1 MRTALKSTIEV
12 IRILWRLRPHLR
24 GGRHLVLAV
33 VGAALLATMLESIGV
48 GLLVPLL
55 SLLLEGEGV
64 APMRPI
70 LMVQD
75 WMPGYSTSFYVG
87 TFCLL
92 VLLAIVGKNIV
103 LFLSQALSARLKRR
117 TSVNLRDAIFQKLQ
131 NAPLSL
137 FEHRTSG
144 ELTNICFNETGRAN
158 CAIDYLLLIGQ
169 RGSMALLY
177 LSMLFYISFPLT
189 LLTLCLG
196 ALIGFS
202 VGFLQRKLG
211 QRGKEVSDNN
221 QEVLSCLHDCFSGI
235 RVVRATNSQDRE
247 VERFHRVNLKQATT
261 DEKVSRYNALM
272 APMGEIIAVT
282 GAMLIVGLAYWFF
295 VSTGKMRAPH
305 LAGFGFILLRLLP
318 LVNQVYGLLGTIVF
332 LAPGVREVETWLTA
346 PDFPKHP
353 FGSKEFTEVKQEIRF
368 ENLGFTYENGTEAIK
383 DVSFTIPAGKTVALV
398 GPSGSGKSTIATL
411 LLRLRQPTKGSIS
424 VDGIGYWDFS
434 AGSWHQRV
442 SVVEQEAFL
451 FHDTLAANIS
461 YGYEKCTAEN
471 IENAVKD
478 VSLEDVVA
486 ELPEGLDTIVG
497 ERGML
502 LSGGQR
508 QRLAIARTLVRHPS
522 IMILDEATSALDNI
536 AERQVQ
542 AALERA
548 RMGRTVLVIA
558 HRLSTIRDADHIV
571 VMQNGTV
578 AEQGTW
584 EELVA
589 QKGLFAKLV
598 SLSGVT
604 HLAEDTV

>member
-1 MRTALKSTIEV
+1 MRTAFKSTIDV
-12 IRILWRLRPHLR
+12 LRMLWRLRPHLR
-24 GGRHLVLAV
+24 GGRHLILAV
-33 VGAALLATMLESIGV
+33 VGAAFLATMLESIGV

-75 WMPGYSTSFYVG
+75 WLPGHSTSFYVG
-87 TFCLL
+87 TFCVL
-92 VLLAIVGKNIV
+92 VLLAIVGKNVV
-103 LFLSQALSARLKRR
+103 LFLSQALSARLKKR
-117 TSVNLRDAIFQKLQ
+117 TSVNLRDALFRKLQ

-144 ELTNICFNETGRAN
+144 ELTNVCYNETGRTN

-169 RGSMALLY
+169 RGSMAMLY
-177 LSMLFYISFPLT
+177 VAMLFYISWPLT
-189 LLTLCLG
+189 LLTICLG
-196 ALIGFS
+196 ALIGQS
-202 VGFLQRKLG
+202 VGFLQRRLG

-235 RVVRATNSQDRE
+235 RVVRATNSQQRE
-247 VERFHRVNLKQATT
+247 VDRFHKVNLKQATT
-261 DEKVSRYNALM
+261 DEKVSRYNSLM
-272 APMGEIIAVT
+272 APLGEIIAVT

-318 LVNQVYGLLGTIVF
+318 LVNQVYSLLGTIVF

-346 PDFPKHP
+346 PDFPQHP
-353 FGSKEFTEVKQEIRF
+353 FGDKQFTEVKKEIRF
-368 ENLGFTYENGTEAIK
+368 ENLSFTYENGTEAIK
-383 DVSFTIPAGKTVALV
+383 DVSFTVPAGKTVALV
-398 GPSGSGKSTIATL
+398 GPSGSGKSTLATL
-411 LLRLRQPTKGSIS
+411 LLRLRQPTKGSIT
-424 VDGIGYWDFS
+424 VDGSDYWEFTAD
-434 AGSWHQRV
+434 SWHKRV

-461 YGYEKCTAEN
+461 YGHELATKAE
-471 IENAVKD
+471 IDKAVAD
-478 VSLEDVVA
+478 VSLEDVVS
-486 ELPEGLDTIVG
+486 ELPEGLNTIVG

-522 IMILDEATSALDNI
+522 VMILDEATSALDNI

-542 AALERA
+542 AAFERA
-548 RMGRTVLVIA
+548 RAGRTVVVIA

-571 VMQNGTV
+571 VMQNGRV

-589 QKGLFAKLV
+589 RKGLFEKLV

-604 HLAEDTV
+604 HLAEDPV

>member
-1 MRTALKSTIEV
+1 MRTAFKSTLEV
-12 IRILWRLRPHLR
+12 IRLLWRLRPHLR
-24 GGRHLVLAV
+24 GGRHLIIAV
-33 VGAALLATMLESIGV
+33 VGAAFLATMLESVGV

-70 LMVQD
+70 LMVQG
-75 WMPGYSTSFYVG
+75 WLPGYSTSFYVG
-87 TFCLL
+87 AFCVL
-92 VLLAIVGKNIV
+92 VLLSILGKNVV
-103 LFLSQALSARLKRR
+103 LFISQTLAARLKKR
-117 TSVNLRDAIFQKLQ
+117 TSVNLRDALFSKLQ

-137 FEHRTSG
+137 FEHRTAG
-144 ELTNICFNETGRAN
+144 ELTNVCFNETGRTN

-169 RGSMALLY
+169 RLSMAVLY
-177 LSMLFYISFPLT
+177 LAMLFFISWPLT

-196 ALIGFS
+196 ALIGQS
-202 VGFLQRKLG
+202 VGFLQRRLG

-221 QEVLSCLHDCFSGI
+221 QQVLSCLQDCFSGI
-235 RVVRATNSQDRE
+235 RVVRATNSQQRE
-247 VERFHRVNLKQATT
+247 VDRFHAANLKQAAT
-261 DEKVSRYNALM
+261 DEKVSRYNSLM
-272 APMGEIIAVT
+272 APLGEVIAVT

-318 LVNQVYGLLGTIVF
+318 LVNQIYGLLGTIVF
-332 LAPGVREVETWLTA
+332 LAPGVREVEAWLTA
-346 PDFPKHP
+346 PDFPQRP
-353 FGSKEFTEVKQEIRF
+353 FGTREFTEVKQEIRF
-368 ENLGFTYENGTEAIK
+368 DGLSYTYENGTEAIK
-383 DVSFTIPAGKTVALV
+383 DVSFTVPAGQTVALV
-398 GPSGSGKSTIATL
+398 GPSGSGKSTLATL
-411 LLRLRQPTKGSIS
+411 LLRLRQPTRGNIT
-424 VDGIGYWDFS
+424 VDGTDYWDFT
-434 AGSWHQRV
+434 AASWHQRV

-461 YGYEKCTAEN
+461 YGHEGCTPADIEK
-471 IENAVKD
+471 AVAD
-478 VSLEDVVA
+478 VSLEDVIS
-486 ELPEGLDTIVG
+486 ELPEGLNTIVG

-548 RMGRTVLVIA
+548 RTGRTVVVIA
-558 HRLSTIRDADHIV
+558 HRLSTIRNADHIV
-571 VMQNGTV
+571 VMQNGRV

-589 QKGLFAKLV
+589 RKGLFEKLV

-604 HLAEDTV
+604 HLAEDPV

>member
-1 MRTALKSTIEV
+1 MRTALKSTVEV
-12 IRILWRLRPHLR
+12 LRMLWRLRPHLR
-24 GGRHLVLAV
+24 GGRHLILAV
-33 VGAALLATMLESIGV
+33 VIAAVLATMLESIGV

-64 APMRPI
+64 SPMRPI
-70 LMVQD
+70 LKVQE
-75 WMPGYSTSFYVG
+75 WLPGHSTSFYVG
-87 TFCLL
+87 AFCVL
-92 VLLAIVGKNIV
+92 VLAAIIGKNVV
-103 LFLSQALSARLKRR
+103 LFLSQALAARLKSR
-117 TSVNLRDAIFQKLQ
+117 TSVNLRDALFRKLQ

-144 ELTNICFNETGRAN
+144 ELTNICYNETGRTN

-169 RGSMALLY
+169 RSSMALLY
-177 LSMLFYISFPLT
+177 LGMLFYISWPLT
-189 LLTLCLG
+189 LLTMCLG
-196 ALIGFS
+196 ALIGQS

-221 QEVLSCLHDCFSGI
+221 QELLSSLHDCFSGI
-235 RVVRATNSQDRE
+235 RVVRATNSQGRE
-247 VERFHRVNLKQATT
+247 IEHFHEVNLKQANT

-272 APMGEIIAVT
+272 APLGEIIAVT

-318 LVNQVYGLLGTIVF
+318 LVNQIYGLIGTLVF
-332 LAPGVREVETWLTA
+332 LAPGVREVESWLTA
-346 PDFPKHP
+346 PDFPQHP
-353 FGSKEFTEVKQEIRF
+353 FGEKKFTAVEKEIRF
-368 ENLGFTYENGTEAIK
+368 ENLGFTYENGTVALK
-383 DVSFTIPAGKTVALV
+383 DVSFSVPAGKTVALV
-398 GPSGSGKSTIATL
+398 GPSGSGKSTLATV
-411 LLRLRQPTKGSIS
+411 LLRLRQPTSGRIA
-424 VDGIGYWDFS
+424 VDDTDYWQFS
-434 AGSWHQRV
+434 AESWHNNV

-461 YGYEKCTAEN
+461 YGHEEATPEDIRK
-471 IENAVKD
+471 AVAD
-478 VSLEDVVA
+478 VYLEDVVND
-486 ELPEGLDTIVG
+486 LPEGLNTIVG
-497 ERGML
+497 ERGTL

-548 RMGRTVLVIA
+548 RQGRTVVVIA

-571 VMQNGTV
+571 VMDGGRV

-584 EELVA
+584 EELIA
-589 QKGLFAKLV
+589 RKGLFEKLV
-598 SLSGVT
+598 NLAGVT
-604 HLAEDTV
+604 HLAEHTP